1 MRPIP
6 TRLALLA
13 CLALAS
19 ATAWGQGRVLYGC
32 AGEGGKRNFY
42 TSEKSETLGKNCVVV
57 EEKVSSAPASAP
69 AAPPAARQPATAAR
83 VDPNTQ
89 KSRDDGRRKIL
100 QSELDD
106 EEKRLAAARRKLE
119 EQQGIR
125 NGDERNYQRVLD
137 RLKPFQE
144 AVEQHEKN
152 VAELR
157 KTLSGLR

>member
-6 TRLALLA
+6 TRFALIA
-13 CLALAS
+13 CLVLAS
-19 ATAWGQGRVLYGC
+19 ASASGQGRVLYGC

-57 EEKVSSAPASAP
+57 EEKISSAPGAP
-69 AAPPAARQPATAAR
+69 AASPAAKQPATAAR
-83 VDPNTQ
+83 VDQNTQ
-89 KSRDDGRRKIL
+89 KSRDDSRRKIL

-106 EEKRLAAARRKLE
+106 EEKRLGEARRKLE
-119 EQQGIR
+119 EQQAIR